1 MRKRF
6 FLILLLALSAAPVLS
21 GQTPDPVG
29 GDGSVASGTGSVSV
43 MPGSDRASRM
53 AWFADAKLGIF
64 IHWGIY
70 SRGDWSESWA
80 FHNGR
85 VSLEDYFAQEADFT
99 AERYDPAEWVR
110 LIRESGARYTVITSK
125 HHDGFA
131 LWDTKAGDVS
141 AVKSSAAGRDVLT
154 PFVEEVRRQG
164 GLKLGI
170 YYSLI
175 DWPREDYPNVFRA
188 GPARY
193 DIHQEPARW
202 QHFLAF
208 NRAQLKELDQAFH
221 PDLYWFDGDWEFS
234 SEEWDA
240 PGIVAML
247 RETNPQVVINSRI
260 QGNGD
265 YDTPELGVPVV
276 RPASRWW
283 ETCMTIND
291 SWGYRKQDGHFK
303 STQVVLNMLA
313 DCMSKGGNLLLDI
326 GPRADGTIPSEEVE
340 VLREL
345 GHWTSKHAEAVYGTR
360 AGIPSGHVQ
369 GYTTLNQAGDIL
381 YVYLPYAPN
390 KSVQVAGLK
399 SRIRRVRV
407 VGREGE
413 LTWRQ
418 YNDIDWSEVPGVY
431 YIDVPSSVLDARMTV
446 LALELDSPLRLYRGG
461 GQVISFNE

>member
-1 MRKRF
+1 MNT
-6 FLILLLALSAAPVLS
+6 LQTWIYGLATAILVAGGCAQKPAS
-21 GQTPDPVG
+21 QDPE
-29 GDGSVASGTGSVSV
+29 T
-43 MPGSDRASRM
+43 SDESKAGRM
-53 AWFADAKLGIF
+53 EWFSEAKLGIF

-85 VSLEDYFAQEADFT
+85 VSMEDYFAQESDFT
-99 AERYDPAEWVR
+99 AERYDPAEWVS
-110 LIRESGARYTVITSK
+110 LIKESGAKYTVITSK

-154 PFVEEVRRQG
+154 PFVGEVRRQG

-193 DIHQEPARW
+193 DIHKEPERW
-202 QHFLAF
+202 QHFLDF
-208 NRAQLKELDQAFH
+208 NDAQLKELNDAYH

-240 PGIVAML
+240 PGIVAKL
-247 RETNPQVVINSRI
+247 REDNPDVVINSRI

-276 RPASRWW
+276 RPESKWW

-291 SWGYRKQDGHFK
+291 SWGFRKDDKDFK
-303 STQVVLNMLA
+303 SIQTILCMFV
-313 DCMSKGGNLLLDI
+313 DCLSKGGNLLLDI
-326 GPRADGTIPSEEVE
+326 GPRADGTIPEEEVQ
-340 VLREL
+340 VLKEL
-345 GHWTSKHAEAVYGTR
+345 GSWISRHEEAVYPTR
-360 AGIPSGHVQ
+360 AGIPAGHVQ
-369 GYTTLNQAGDIL
+369 GFTTLNRTGDIL
-381 YVYLPYAPN
+381 YVYLPYAPVE
-390 KSVQVAGLK
+390 SLEVQGLK
-399 SRIRRVRV
+399 SKIKKVRV
-407 VGREGE
+407 VGSDAT
-413 LTWRQ
+413 LDWKL

-431 YIDVPSSVLDARMTV
+431 FINVPESVLDMRMTV
-446 LALELDSPLRLYRGG
+446 LALELEEPLKLYRGSG
-461 GQVISFNE
+461 NVISFNE